1 MSNVSSVSPSFQ
13 AIRKS
18 PLGNDYEATNKA
30 SRVGAFSG
38 LGVGTAYALWELDRF
53 KGKKMTSSTLMNT
66 EGKPLVYRTTENRRN
81 FIKTL
86 KKDFNMT
93 LKSFGGKPENR
104 VALRRGFTV
113 LAGAIALSGMF
124 VGAMIGKAI
133 DSHNNHKFAKQADA
147 KAQSSK

>member
-1 MSNVSSVSPSFQ
+1 MNKVSSVSPNFQ
-13 AIRKS
+13 ATRKT

-30 SRVGAFSG
+30 SRKGSFAG

-53 KGKKMTSSTLMNT
+53 KGKKMTSSTLMDAN
-66 EGKPLVYRTTENRRN
+66 GKPFVYRSTKNRRN

-86 KKDFNMT
+86 KKDFNMN
-93 LKSFGGKPENR
+93 LRSFGGKPENR

>member
-1 MSNVSSVSPSFQ
+1 MSKVSSVSPNFQ

-30 SRVGAFSG
+30 SRAGSFVGLAAG
-38 LGVGTAYALWELDRF
+38 TGVSLLALDRF
-53 KGKKMTSSTLMNT
+53 KGKKMKSATLLN
-66 EGKPLVYRTTENRRN
+66 EKGKPLVYRSTENKRN
-81 FIKTL
+81 FIRTL

-93 LKSFGGKPENR
+93 LKSFGGRPENR
-104 VALRRGFTV
+104 AALRYGFTV
-113 LAGAIALSGMF
+113 LTTAIALSGMF

-133 DSHNNHKFAKQADA
+133 DSHNNHKFAKQADE